1 MAWREFTLF
10 GLKKQ
15 GMFPIF
21 DEFRNMLHTFVC
33 YLVVFA
39 QTIYIC
45 VVKKKTYEDQ

>member
-15 GMFPIF
+15 RMFPIF

-33 YLVVFA
+33 FCLMYV
-39 QTIYIC
+39 
-45 VVKKKTYEDQ
+45 